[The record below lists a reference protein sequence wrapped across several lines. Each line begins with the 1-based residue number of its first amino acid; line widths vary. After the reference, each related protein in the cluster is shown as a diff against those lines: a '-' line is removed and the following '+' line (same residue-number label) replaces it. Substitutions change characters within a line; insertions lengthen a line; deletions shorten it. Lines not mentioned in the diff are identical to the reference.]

1 MEVVS
6 ITNTTYIELLFKLS
20 EIFTPKPDI
29 QFITTTVEI
38 KKIQ

>member
-6 ITNTTYIELLFKLS
+6 VTSKTQFIFKLALS
-20 EIFTPKPDI
+20 EIFIPKSDI

>member
-6 ITNTTYIELLFKLS
+6 VTSKTQFIFKLTLS
-20 EIFTPKPDI
+20 EIFTQKPNI

-38 KKIQ
+38 KKTQ

>member
-6 ITNTTYIELLFKLS
+6 VTSKTQFIFKLTLS

-38 KKIQ
+38 KKTQ

>member
-6 ITNTTYIELLFKLS
+6 VTSKTQFIFKLALN
-20 EIFTPKPDI
+20 EIFTPKLDI

-38 KKIQ
+38 KKTQ